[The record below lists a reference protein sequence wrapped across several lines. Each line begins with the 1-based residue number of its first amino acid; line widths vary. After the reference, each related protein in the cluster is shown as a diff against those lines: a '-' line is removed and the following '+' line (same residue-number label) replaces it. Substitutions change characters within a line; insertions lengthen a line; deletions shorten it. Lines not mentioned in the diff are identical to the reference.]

1 MAEKGDEVPIEG
13 YDELTVEEI
22 VDRLDDLSEGEL
34 ARVREY
40 ERRNRNRGPLME
52 QITRRVSAE
61 M

>member
-34 ARVREY
+34 GRVREY